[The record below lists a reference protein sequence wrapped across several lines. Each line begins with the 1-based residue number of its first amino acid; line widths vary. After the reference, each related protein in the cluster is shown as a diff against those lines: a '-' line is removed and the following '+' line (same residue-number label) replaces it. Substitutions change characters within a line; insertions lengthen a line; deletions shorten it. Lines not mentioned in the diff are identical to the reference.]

1 METTVNFKERY
12 NELTRQLLIQ
22 SGKEMENLIISPL
35 SILIL
40 LCMAA
45 DSVAGLG
52 KDEIVKVICDDL
64 SYEEVKQI
72 IKEMIEKLDGE
83 TLSIANALAL
93 DENFEKFIKEEYKEK
108 LLADYK
114 GEVFASAGLIS
125 EINNWVKEKT
135 KGMIERLADDSLK
148 GLCACLMNAVCFN
161 AEWDEP
167 YGEDD
172 IKPMTFN
179 NADGTTSEVDS
190 LFSKEHLYIR
200 NENYEGFIRQYKD
213 GKYSFMALL
222 PKQSSYERF
231 DELLAEIDFSEIYH
245 NSIDTSVK
253 ALLPEFRY
261 DFSETM
267 NDFLK
272 DKGIRTIFS
281 PQADFSLMS
290 EKELYVSS
298 IIHKAHIELDRK
310 GTKAAAATGMMLFTS
325 VAPNMSIIPMII
337 LNRPFVYAIM
347 HNETGLPVFA
357 GITAK
362 L

>member
-1 METTVNFKERY
+1 MKTIDNYNEKY
-12 NELTRQLLIQ
+12 NELTRQLLKQ
-22 SGKEMENLIISPL
+22 FSKNKENLVISPL

-45 DSVAGLG
+45 DSVTGAG
-52 KDEIVKVICDDL
+52 KDEIVKVICKDL
-64 SYEEVKQI
+64 SYEEVKQT
-72 IKEMIEKLDGE
+72 IKELTEVPDGE
-83 TLSIANALAL
+83 TLAIGNALAL
-93 DENFEKFIKEEYKEK
+93 DESFEKFIKEEYKEK

-114 GEVFASAGLIS
+114 AEIFASADLIN

-135 KGMIERLADDSLK
+135 EGMIERLADDSLK
-148 GLCACLMNAVCFN
+148 GLCACLMNAVCFS
-161 AEWDEP
+161 AEWDES
-167 YGEDD
+167 YNEDD

-190 LFSKEHLYIR
+190 LFGKEHRYIK
-200 NENYEGFIRQYKD
+200 NENYEGFIKQYKD

-222 PKQSSYERF
+222 PKQSSYE
-231 DELLAEIDFSEIYH
+231 DLNVLLEDIDFTEIYR
-245 NSIDTSVK
+245 NGIDTPVK
-253 ALLPEFRY
+253 ALIPEFRY
-261 DFSETM
+261 DFSENM

-272 DKGIRTIFS
+272 DKGIITIFT
-281 PQADFSLMS
+281 PKADFSLMS
-290 EKELYVSS
+290 EKQLYVSS

-325 VAPNMSIIPMII
+325 VAPNMSIIPLII
-337 LNRPFVYAIM
+337 LNRPFIYAIM
-347 HNETGLPVFA
+347 HNETGLPVFT